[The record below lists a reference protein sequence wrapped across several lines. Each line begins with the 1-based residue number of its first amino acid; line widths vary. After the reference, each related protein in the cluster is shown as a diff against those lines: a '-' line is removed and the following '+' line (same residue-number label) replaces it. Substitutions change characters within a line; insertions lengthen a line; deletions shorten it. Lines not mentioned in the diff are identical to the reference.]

1 MKKSLI
7 ALAVLAASGASF
19 AQVSVTGNLTY
30 GYQGTTTGGVNGG
43 ATSDAAGFGADTARV
58 IFTAK
63 EDLGGG
69 YAATAVM
76 QVNSGATST
85 TQVTG
90 AEDTTLTLAT
100 PVGGLVLGT
109 VKGADYLSGGIAG
122 VNAYNAGWDGK
133 VQSARITRDMW
144 AFVIPVGAFTFAIGQ
159 QEAAT
164 LPAAVG
170 GTAGG
175 LGLGVGTTGT
185 AAQTAL
191 LSYAALTNVSVSY
204 AAGPLA
210 ANGQYLAYKN
220 SAGTANNKDTARIFA
235 SYDLG
240 VAKLGAG
247 ASISN
252 ITGGT
257 GLANGKVTDFLVAAR
272 VPMGA
277 SSFGI
282 SYNSRTW
289 DDINATAALLGQGA
303 AFSNGTGTGYSLEY
317 GYAMSK
323 RTSVIANYA
332 RWTQVGSGLTA
343 GRDADTQYQLLLSHS
358 F

>member
-30 GYQGTTTGGVNGG
+30 GYQGNTIGGVNGG
-43 ATSDAAGFGADTARV
+43 PTIDNAGFGAETARV

-76 QVNSGATST
+76 QVNSGATAAG
-85 TQVTG
+85 QAAG

-122 VNAYNAGWDGK
+122 VGAYYAGWDGK
-133 VQSARITRDMW
+133 VQSARTTRDMW
-144 AFVIPVGAFTFAIGQ
+144 AFVVPVGAFTFAIGQ

-164 LPAAVG
+164 NAL
-170 GTAGG
+170 GTPGG
-175 LGLGVGTTGT
+175 LGLGVGTTGAL
-185 AAQTAL
+185 AATDI
-191 LSYAALTNVSVSY
+191 LSASALTNVSVSY

-220 SAGTANNKDTARIFA
+220 ASGIANNKDTARISV

-240 VAKLGAG
+240 VVKLGAG
-247 ASISN
+247 GSVTN
-252 ITGGT
+252 VTGPVNG
-257 GLANGKVTDFLVAAR
+257 ANAKVTDYLVAAK

-277 SSFGI
+277 SSFGV

-289 DDINATAALLGQGA
+289 DDINAAATARVGA
-303 AFSNGTGTGYSLEY
+303 GLAGGFTNGTGTGYSLEY